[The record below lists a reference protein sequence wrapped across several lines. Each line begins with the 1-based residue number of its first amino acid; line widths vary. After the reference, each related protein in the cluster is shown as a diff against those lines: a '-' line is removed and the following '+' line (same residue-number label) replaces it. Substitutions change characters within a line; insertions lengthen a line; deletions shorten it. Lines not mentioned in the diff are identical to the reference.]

1 MFGCLKKYGFGKQFI
16 HWIEILYNKP
26 TFSVKNNGWISGE
39 SQMARGIRQCC
50 AVSALLFILAVEF
63 LAIEIRE
70 ANDINGIKLFK
81 KTTKLTQYADDTTL
95 TLEKEQSVI
104 SALERVKTFGT
115 ISGLELNVDKCEGI
129 WLGALKHNPNICEG
143 VKFSKCPVK
152 CLGIYVGTD
161 QKECEKWNW
170 EKKIS
175 EIEKL
180 LLIWSSRALTY
191 YGKIVVINNL
201 IVPRLIYNLTILYT
215 PTHI

>member
-1 MFGCLKKYGFGKQFI
+1 MFGCLKKYGFGKPFI
-16 HWIEILYNKP
+16 HWIKILYNKP

-39 SQMARGIRQCC
+39 SQMARGIRQGC

-70 ANDINGIKLFK
+70 ANDINGIKFIK
-81 KTTKLTQYADDTTL
+81 NSTKLAQYADDTTL
-95 TLEKEQSVI
+95 TLENEQSVI
-104 SALERVKTFGT
+104 HALERVKKFGT
-115 ISGLELNVDKCEGI
+115 NSGLELNVDKCEGI
-129 WLGALKHNPNICEG
+129 WLGALKHNPNIFEG

-161 QKECEKWNW
+161 QTECEKWNW
-170 EKKIS
+170 EKNIS

-180 LLIWSSRALTY
+180 LLIWSSRTLTY

-201 IVPRLIYNLTILYT
+201 ILILIL
-215 PTHI
+215 ILIVLL